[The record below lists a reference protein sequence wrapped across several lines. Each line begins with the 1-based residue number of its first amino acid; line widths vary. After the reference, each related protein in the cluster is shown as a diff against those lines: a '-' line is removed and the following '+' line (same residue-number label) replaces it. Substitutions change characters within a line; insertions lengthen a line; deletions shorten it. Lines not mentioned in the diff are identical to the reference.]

1 MDEVMVCCQ
10 WDGNPAEL
18 GKQTGRLYGL
28 TVVKEQSCLT
38 LVPSLCSDR
47 MVSGGTSF
55 PGGLLPPKHS
65 LSWTA
70 LVKA

>member
-1 MDEVMVCCQ
+1 MDEVMLCCQ

-28 TVVKEQSCLT
+28 TVVKEQSCPT

-55 PGGLLPPKHS
+55 PGVVSFPQSTHS
-65 LSWTA
+65 AGQHL
-70 LVKA
+70 